1 MARQPLKMTLTID
14 DRDQG
19 LADFIAEAEDD
30 TDAVDIGLLSDEDEI
45 LVIYAASNE
54 FGTRDGHIPERSFIR
69 AAVDEGD
76 ARINDNADRL
86 WGQVTEGRLTKKLA
100 LANMGELIQR
110 MIQRKITTLRQPIN
124 APSTVARKKSSNPL
138 IDTGRMRASIRW
150 ILAKTSDGEAG
161 I

>member
-1 MARQPLKMTLTID
+1 MAKKPLKMSVQID

-19 LADFIAEAEDD
+19 LADFIAEADDD
-30 TDAVDIGLLSDEDEI
+30 TDAVDIGVLADEDEI

-69 AAVDEGD
+69 AAVDEGN
-76 ARINDNADRL
+76 AAINDVADRL
-86 WGQVTEGRLTKKLA
+86 WGQVTDGRLTKKLA
-100 LANMGELIQR
+100 LAKMGELIQR
-110 MIQRKITTLRQPIN
+110 MIQRKITTLRHPIN
-124 APSTVARKKSSNPL
+124 APATVAKKKSSNPL

-150 ILAKTSDGEAG
+150 ILAKTSDGQSG

>member
-30 TDAVDIGLLSDEDEI
+30 TNAVDIGLLSDEDEI

-76 ARINDNADRL
+76 AEINDHADRL

-150 ILAKTSDGEAG
+150 ILAKTSDGQSG